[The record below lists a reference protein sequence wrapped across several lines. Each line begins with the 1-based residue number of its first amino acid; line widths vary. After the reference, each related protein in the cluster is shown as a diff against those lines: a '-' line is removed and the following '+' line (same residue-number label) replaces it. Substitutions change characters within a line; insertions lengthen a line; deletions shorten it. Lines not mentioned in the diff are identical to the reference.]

1 MSQQERLLSS
11 VIPSHL
17 TNEIKS
23 KMVSRVRTEPRLTR
37 RRSAYGK
44 FQEMYVR
51 IHENVRYVQ
60 FTCQFVMS

>member
-1 MSQQERLLSS
+1 
-11 VIPSHL
+11 
-17 TNEIKS
+17 
-23 KMVSRVRTEPRLTR
+23 MVSRVRTEPRLTR